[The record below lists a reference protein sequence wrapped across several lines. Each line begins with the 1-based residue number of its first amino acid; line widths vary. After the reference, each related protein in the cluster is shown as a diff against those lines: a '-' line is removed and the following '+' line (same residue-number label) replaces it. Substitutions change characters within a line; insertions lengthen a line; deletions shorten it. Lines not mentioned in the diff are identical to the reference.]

1 MKGESKMKKLLFAV
15 SALAALSLL
24 APSSGF
30 AQHVYFNQVG
40 LYTTSSGLGTN
51 ITGTNDV
58 GVPVSVFL
66 VLSKPAQGE
75 SVFPGVKAFECQL
88 NFNPIGNIFKLGDAL
103 AADGLNIG
111 DTDHIADGYLEY
123 IVGFSDVVAL
133 TADQSIALVSFTF
146 MNLNVV
152 PVNITLGPPSVPSI
166 PGQMAFLPPSPPLVA
181 MYSAGGAPDAPVFT
195 FNGQAVAVENESFG
209 AVKALYR

>member
-40 LYTTSSGLGTN
+40 LYMDANGFGA
-51 ITGTNDV
+51 TGTNDV
-58 GVPVSVFL
+58 GTPVNVFL
-66 VLSKPAQGE
+66 VLTKPAMGE
-75 SVFPGVKAFECQL
+75 TVFPGVKAFECQL
-88 NFNPIGNIFKLGDAL
+88 NFSPVGNIFKLGDAL
-103 AADGLNIG
+103 AAEGLNIG
-111 DTDHIADGYLEY
+111 DVDNIAMGYLEY

-133 TADQSIALVSFTF
+133 QPDESIALITFTF
-146 MNLNVV
+146 MNLNAGEVD
-152 PVNITLGPPSVPSI
+152 ITLGPPSTASI
-166 PGQMAFLPPSPPLVA
+166 PGQMAFLPPDPPLVA
-181 MYSAGGAPDAPVFT
+181 MYPSSGATDAAVFK
-195 FNGQAVAVENESFG
+195 FNGMAVAVENETFG